1 MRKFWTASP
10 KTSSFLEKSKFEG
23 YKWKKWTHFRKRVRK
38 LGENLLFS
46 GKESN
51 THFSFF
57 GRNNKMYVVI
67 KYIHMQNKCQ
77 IHRRFSPQSNCF
89 VQPRSK
95 LRQVARNDVHLPIPF
110 PTFLSI
116 SQRCI
121 QKVRHK

>member
-51 THFSFF
+51 THLSFF

-67 KYIHMQNKCQ
+67 KYIHMQNMYAKY
-77 IHRRFSPQSNCF
+77 IEGSHLNPIALFNPAPSF
-89 VQPRSK
+89 VKLHAMMCTYQFPFQRSCRSLK
-95 LRQVARNDVHLPIPF
+95 GASKRLL
-110 PTFLSI
+110 
-116 SQRCI
+116 
-121 QKVRHK
+121 